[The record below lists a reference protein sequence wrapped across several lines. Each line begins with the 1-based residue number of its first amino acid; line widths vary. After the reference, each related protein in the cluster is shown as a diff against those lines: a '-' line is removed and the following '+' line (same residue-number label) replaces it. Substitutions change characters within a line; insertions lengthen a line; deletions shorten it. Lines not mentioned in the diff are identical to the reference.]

1 MTTLKKPVQ
10 HKSMELHDGLEG
22 VVAASTSLSH
32 VDGDRGR
39 LILRGYDLEELAG
52 SYSFEAAAALFWQG
66 LAEKQVSESSVR
78 ERLGQARVIAWKR
91 AVSMMDTAKTM
102 APVEGLRFLLASL
115 VDAEPFPHYL
125 LTTAAMA
132 VFTASVLRARA
143 GQAPVEPDPD
153 RPHAED
159 FLHMLTGGA
168 PFREHVKAL
177 ETYLVTVSDHG
188 LNASTFAARVIA
200 STQAGTISAVMGG
213 LCALK
218 GPLHGGAPGPV
229 LDTLDEIGTADRAES
244 YLREKVRAGD
254 RLMGFGHR
262 VYRVRDPRADV
273 LKNAVVQLREGK
285 NRIRF
290 AEQVEQAALRVLAE
304 MKPGRR
310 LDTNVEFYTALLLDA
325 IGLAR
330 ESFTP
335 VFAMGRV
342 VGWTAHIL
350 EQEKSGRLIRPQSRY
365 VGPMPEERRAVAG

>member
-1 MTTLKKPVQ
+1 
-10 HKSMELHDGLEG
+10 
-22 VVAASTSLSH
+22 
-32 VDGDRGR
+32 
-39 LILRGYDLEELAG
+39 
-52 SYSFEAAAALFWQG
+52 
-66 LAEKQVSESSVR
+66 
-78 ERLGQARVIAWKR
+78 
-91 AVSMMDTAKTM
+91 
-102 APVEGLRFLLASL
+102 VEGLRFLLSSL

-125 LTTAAMA
+125 LTTSAMA
-132 VFTASVLRARA
+132 VFTAITLRARA
-143 GQAPVEPDPD
+143 GQRGVEPDPN

-159 FLHMLTGGA
+159 FLRMLTGSV
-168 PFREHVKAL
+168 PSEEHVKAL

-200 STQAGTISAVMGG
+200 STQAGTISAVIGA

-229 LDTLDEIGTADRAES
+229 LDMLDEIGAADHAES
-244 YLREKVRAGD
+244 YFREKVLAGD

-273 LKNAVVQLREGK
+273 LKKAVIQLRDGT

-290 AEQVEQAALRVLAE
+290 AEQVEQTALRVLAE
-304 MKPGRR
+304 LKPGRR

-325 IGLAR
+325 IGLPR

-365 VGPMPEERRAVAG
+365 IGPMPKERYVVVG

>member
-1 MTTLKKPVQ
+1 
-10 HKSMELHDGLEG
+10 MELHDGLEG

-330 ESFTP
+330 ESFAP